1 MGKLKLS
8 PFPSLSPLPPL
19 FLLLVLLLVAATSAA
34 AMGGGNSSVHELLR
48 EHGLPGGLLPR
59 GVETFSLNRS
69 SGVLTVELNRPCYA
83 KYYDDAVAFFNRS
96 IRGNLSFG
104 ALRGVE
110 GLAQEELFVWLPV
123 KGILVSDPTSGVIL
137 FDIGLAHKR
146 LSRSLF
152 DDPPD
157 CRPDGEQT

>member
-19 FLLLVLLLVAATSAA
+19 FLLLVLLLVAAT
-34 AMGGGNSSVHELLR
+34 
-48 EHGLPGGLLPR
+48 

-152 DDPPD
+152 DDPPTVA
-157 CRPDGEQT
+157 PMVSKLKKTQF